1 MLGSV
6 TTNEGSKQE
15 ILLRIARTV
24 GALSKLKDIAFS
36 SKIRKMRSLVI
47 SILLYASDTWF
58 LTAELE
64 RKIQATEMGCF
75 RKLLGITYR
84 DHVTNEAV
92 GNITT
97 MRKRKLK
104 WHGHVTRSTGLEK
117 MILQGAVQG
126 GRCKGRQKKRWEDN
140 IRN

>member
-1 MLGSV
+1 M
-6 TTNEGSKQE
+6 
-15 ILLRIARTV
+15 
-24 GALSKLKDIAFS
+24 SKLKTIWKDKDVAFS

-47 SILLYASDTWF
+47 SIFLYASDTWF

-84 DHVTNEAV
+84 DHVTNEAA

-97 MRKRKLK
+97 VRKRKFK
-104 WHGHVTRSTGLEK
+104 RHGQVTRSTGLEK
-117 MILQGAVQG
+117 MILLGAVQG
-126 GRCKGRQKKRWEDN
+126 GRGKGRQKKRWEDN
-140 IRN
+140 IRMDGIRVGRSPSKG